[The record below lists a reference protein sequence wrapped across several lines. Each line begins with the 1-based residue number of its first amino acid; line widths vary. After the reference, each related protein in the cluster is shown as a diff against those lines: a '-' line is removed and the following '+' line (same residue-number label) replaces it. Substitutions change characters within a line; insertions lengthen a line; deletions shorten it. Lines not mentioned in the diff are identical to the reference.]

1 MHVIR
6 FQRRAVNKWIYYFSF
21 VLMVENAT
29 RFNLIKVRWTSG
41 IPTFYEF
48 FDAQICKSDEGSLV
62 KLVFL
67 L

>member
-1 MHVIR
+1 
-6 FQRRAVNKWIYYFSF
+6 
-21 VLMVENAT
+21 MVENAT